1 MRGANNEK
9 NTFSM
14 NPSYVPENENNNN
27 EVELER
33 HAVRWKMTFAIYVPP
48 RMSATTMA
56 MVHVKLHK
64 RRLIKRDEA
73 RNGKLD
79 SLRNDS
85 APWLSVSPF
94 ARHTQYTRTDL
105 PQICD
110 KSYGNATESKSQFHF
125 VLWLSE
131 SILIRV
137 SLAWPNR
144 TNHTRSMEYKG

>member
-1 MRGANNEK
+1 MCSECVAQTTK

-14 NPSYVPENENNNN
+14 KSYVPETVNNNN

-33 HAVRWKMTFAIYVPP
+33 HAVRWRMTFAIYVRIP
-48 RMSATTMA
+48 ATAMA
-56 MVHVKLHK
+56 IVYMELHK

-79 SLRNDS
+79 SLRNHVAS
-85 APWLSVSPF
+85 WLSVSPF
-94 ARHTQYTRTDL
+94 ARHDQYTRTDL

-110 KSYGNATESKSQFHF
+110 KSYGNAKISKSQFHF
-125 VLWLSE
+125 VLCLSE
-131 SILIRV
+131 RILIRV
-137 SLAWPNR
+137 SLWLNR